1 MRDPSSFLC
10 IIVHASLSYVTPSVR
25 ICTQLIMPKV
35 KGFKGVTFSQ
45 FDNHVGPRLIYSY
58 PPNVLSQEEFESL
71 SDYAIVGKHLCEKIL
86 AIKANNIQFL
96 NYSIAIENTKYE
108 RNTILF
114 SFGFVLEE
122 DVDPDP
128 FTEVLKKVASTFVT
142 LEVYSTEY
150 IVYRVQVQIVKSY
163 YSLLYM

>member
-1 MRDPSSFLC
+1 
-10 IIVHASLSYVTPSVR
+10 
-25 ICTQLIMPKV
+25 MPKV

-86 AIKANNIQFL
+86 AIKANDIQFL

-128 FTEVLKKVASTFVT
+128 FSEVLKKVASTFFT
-142 LEVYSTEY
+142 LEVNYSSVY
-150 IVYRVQVQIVKSY
+150 ITT
-163 YSLLYM
+163 